1 MKALLDLFARH
12 RNRETGVWTLGND
25 PQRTIYL
32 ERGLLAFAQS
42 THPLDK
48 LTTLLVERGK
58 LTQAQMDYALQNL
71 KPGLSIGR
79 NLIELGFITQRDLLE
94 VAKAQVERVVWGA
107 MGNMEEEPRFQAH
120 ELDASVVR
128 LSLDTPL
135 TLLVGC
141 LHLRDR
147 ERLLELLGPLEQ
159 KLHLESRLE
168 LNLPPDLAK
177 VTPLLDGERRLLDLA
192 QEAGVEPMRLGAFAL
207 FLREMGLARLQFG
220 PPAVLEAPPLQIPLA
235 STALAAPASPL
246 LASIE
251 AAQHPTVDLNH
262 LAGALDA
269 LDTAEPLDLSD
280 ELPPGLDPEA
290 DPELRIRAEISGSVE
305 APPPAEVP
313 APKRRGL
320 WWLLLI
326 IVGAGGGYAGWRW
339 TRSVPSLAPVAAA
352 PTPVPESEVLSR
364 APSPRDLPV
373 ASTPS
378 ATATQTEP
386 PKVEAPTPEAPK
398 AEPPKPLMGA
408 PQADASASQRWNAL
422 HKGDWDTALAQG
434 SVHRVA
440 LKGAWTLRLEV
451 ACQPDTLTRAV
462 AAFKEPAD
470 LFLVPMAMKDGRICR
485 QVCFGHF
492 ASEAEAQAAISRL
505 PGLFSEGGSKPRPF
519 QASALPEKQ

>member
-12 RNRETGVWTLGND
+12 RNRETGIWTLGND
-25 PQRTIYL
+25 PQRTIFL
-32 ERGLLAFAQS
+32 ERGLVAFAQS

-58 LTQAQMDYALQNL
+58 LTQAQMDYAMQNL

-107 MGNMEEEPRFQAH
+107 MGNMEEEPRFQSR

-159 KLHLESRLE
+159 KIQLESRLE

-177 VTPLLDGERRLLDLA
+177 VPPLLDGQHRLLDLA
-192 QEAGVEPMRLGAFAL
+192 QETAVEPMRLGAFAL

-220 PPAVLEAPPLQIPLA
+220 PPEVLETPRIQVPLA
-235 STALAAPASPL
+235 ATALAEPASPL

-251 AAQHPTVDLNH
+251 AAQQPTVDLNH

-269 LDTAEPLDLSD
+269 LETAEPLELSD
-280 ELPPGLDPEA
+280 ELPPGLDP
-290 DPELRIRAEISGSVE
+290 DSGPDLRIRAETSGSVDM
-305 APPPAEVP
+305 PPPAEVQ
-313 APKRRGL
+313 ASSRWGL
-320 WWLLLI
+320 WLLLFLLL
-326 IVGAGGGYAGWRW
+326 GAGGAYGGWRW
-339 TRSVPSLAPVAAA
+339 TRPIGSEVPSPPAPALI
-352 PTPVPESEVLSR
+352 PESEGLTR
-364 APSPRDLPV
+364 PPPPRDLPAAPV
-373 ASTPS
+373 ASTPKPVPAPEAGTPT
-378 ATATQTEP
+378 ATAV
-386 PKVEAPTPEAPK
+386 PK
-398 AEPPKPLMGA
+398 
-408 PQADASASQRWNAL
+408 ADASATLRWETL
-422 HKGDWDTALAQG
+422 RKGDWEVALAQG
-434 SVHRVA
+434 ATHRA
-440 LKGAWTLRLEV
+440 LLKGAWVLRLEV
-451 ACQPDTLTRAV
+451 ACQPETLARAV

-470 LFLVPMAMKDGRICR
+470 LFLVPMSMKDGRTCR
-485 QVCFGHF
+485 QVCLGRF
-492 ASEAEAQAAISRL
+492 ASQAEAQAAINQL
-505 PGLFSEGGSKPRPF
+505 PGLFTESGNKPRPF
-519 QASALPEKQ
+519 QASTLPEKQ

>member
-12 RNRETGVWTLGND
+12 RNRETGVWSLGND

-107 MGNMEEEPRFQAH
+107 MGNMEEEPHFQAH

-177 VTPLLDGERRLLDLA
+177 VAPLLDGERRLLDLA

-220 PPAVLEAPPLQIPLA
+220 PSAEVEAPPIQIPLV
-235 STALAAPASPL
+235 STALAPSPSPL

-262 LAGALDA
+262 LSSALDG
-269 LDTAEPLDLSD
+269 LDMAEPLDLSD

-290 DPELRIRAEISGSVE
+290 GPDLRIRAEASGSVE
-305 APPPAEVP
+305 VPPAAETQP
-313 APKRRGL
+313 SKRRGL
-320 WWLLLI
+320 WWVMLLLI
-326 IVGAGGGYAGWRW
+326 GAGGGYAGWQW
-339 TRSVPSLAPVAAA
+339 TRTAPAQASSVAVPG
-352 PTPVPESEVLSR
+352 PVPESEVLSR
-364 APSPRDLPV
+364 TPPPRDLAPV
-373 ASTPS
+373 PAQTQPPVSEPS
-378 ATATQTEP
+378 
-386 PKVEAPTPEAPK
+386 K
-398 AEPPKPLMGA
+398 ADPSPSL
-408 PQADASASQRWNAL
+408 RWTTL
-422 HKGDWDTALAQG
+422 HKGEWETAMAQG
-434 SVHRVA
+434 SAHRA
-440 LKGAWTLRLEV
+440 TLKDAWVLRLEV
-451 ACQPDTLTRAV
+451 ACQPDTLARAV

-470 LFLVPMAMKDGRICR
+470 LFLVPMAMKDGRTCH
-485 QVCFGHF
+485 QVCFGRF
-492 ASEAEAQAAISRL
+492 ASEAEAQAAISHL
-505 PGLFSEGGSKPRPF
+505 PGLFAEGGNKPHPF
-519 QASALPEKQ
+519 QASNLPEKQ

>member
-12 RNRETGVWTLGND
+12 RSRETGVWTLGND

-107 MGNMEEEPRFQAH
+107 MGNMEEEPRFQAR

-177 VTPLLDGERRLLDLA
+177 VAPLLDGERRLLDLA

-220 PPAVLEAPPLQIPLA
+220 PPAVVEAPPIQIPLA
-235 STALAAPASPL
+235 TTALAPSSSPL

-251 AAQHPTVDLNH
+251 AAQQPTVDLNH
-262 LAGALDA
+262 LSKALDT
-269 LDTAEPLDLSD
+269 LDTAEPLDLRD

-290 DPELRIRAEISGSVE
+290 GPDLRIRAETPSSMEV
-305 APPPAEVP
+305 PPPAEVR

-320 WWLLLI
+320 WWLLLLLI
-326 IVGAGGGYAGWRW
+326 GAGGGYAGWQW
-339 TRSVPSLAPVAAA
+339 TRTTPIQALPATTPA
-352 PTPVPESEVLSR
+352 PVPESEVLSR
-364 APSPRDLPV
+364 TPPPRELPAAPVQTPV
-373 ASTPS
+373 S
-378 ATATQTEP
+378 AP
-386 PKVEAPTPEAPK
+386 PKTEASRT
-398 AEPPKPLMGA
+398 
-408 PQADASASQRWNAL
+408 DASPSLRWTTL
-422 HKGDWDTALAQG
+422 HKSDWGTAMAQG
-434 SVHRVA
+434 STHRAA
-440 LKGAWTLRLEV
+440 LKDAWVLRLEV
-451 ACQPDTLTRAV
+451 ACQPDTLARAV

-470 LFLVPMAMKDGRICR
+470 LFLVPMAMKDGRTCH

-492 ASEAEAQAAISRL
+492 GSEAEAQAAIARL
-505 PGLFSEGGSKPRPF
+505 PDLFTRGGNKPHPF
-519 QASALPEKQ
+519 QASSLPEKQ